1 MKKILVI
8 LPKSIAGEIITE
20 GFAAGFELNKCRV
33 LKKNIDELKTED
45 LKSFKP
51 DAIFGYDYSF
61 LMDANAVK
69 LVENSLC
76 KNIVCYFADEPK
88 GKFALGDKDCLYHE
102 LKKFN
107 PKIFIWDR
115 NFLEDFEDSTYLP
128 LAINPEK
135 YLCDFSGYRYDISFV
150 GRPLTEGRQK
160 ILAQIIKVFKNKLSI
175 FCYEKH
181 FRQSID
187 EMKEKNFLED
197 EELDIYS
204 KCWKGFIE
212 KEEELAKVYS
222 SSKVNLNINLQGGES
237 INYRTFE
244 VLASGG
250 FLLTDERECLKEF
263 FAVAKNLETYNN
275 ISDLIDK
282 TDFYLK
288 NPNIAQ
294 KIALFGKVQVLSNHT
309 FEKRAKILLENIF

>member
-1 MKKILVI
+1 MKKILAI
-8 LPKSIAGEIITE
+8 LPKSIAGKIIIE
-20 GFAAGFELNKCRV
+20 GLASGFELNKCRV
-33 LKKNIDELKTED
+33 LKKNIDELQTED
-45 LKSFKP
+45 LLNFKP
-51 DAIFGYDYSF
+51 DAILGYDYSF
-61 LMDANAVK
+61 LMDDAATK
-69 LVENSLC
+69 SVEESCC

-88 GKFALGDKDCLYHE
+88 GRFALGDKNHLYE
-102 LKKFN
+102 TLKKYN

-115 NFLEDFEDSTYLP
+115 NFLEDFENSVYLP
-128 LAINPEK
+128 LAVNPEK
-135 YLCDFSGYRYDISFV
+135 YLCDFSGYKYDISFV
-150 GRPLTEGRQK
+150 GRPLTGVRQK
-160 ILAQIIKVFKNKLSI
+160 ILAQMVKVFKNKLSL

-181 FRQSID
+181 FHQSIF
-187 EMKEKNFLED
+187 EMKEQNLLDDED
-197 EELDIYS
+197 LDIYS

-212 KEEELAKVYS
+212 KEEELAKIYS

-250 FLLTDERECLKEF
+250 FLLTDERESLKEF
-263 FAVAKNLETYNN
+263 FSVEKNLETYKN

-294 KIALFGKVQVLSNHT
+294 KIALFGKIQVLKNHT
-309 FEKRAKILLENIF
+309 FEKRAKIILENIF